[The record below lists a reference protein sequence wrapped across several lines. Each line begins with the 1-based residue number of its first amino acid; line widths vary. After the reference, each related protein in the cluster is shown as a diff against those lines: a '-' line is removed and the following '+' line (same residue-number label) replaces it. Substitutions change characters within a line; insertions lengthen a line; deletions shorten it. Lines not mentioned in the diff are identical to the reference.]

1 MRLEKII
8 KISMKILLQMKF
20 PENLYC
26 KTVTLNEDKTNLHI
40 FEKLNVYE
48 NIC

>member
-26 KTVTLNEDKTNLHI
+26 KTLNEDKTNLHS